1 MPMAL
6 KRDVF
11 EARQREGNAKPV
23 DLVHLGNQTQGDEA
37 LEAEILSMFKA
48 QSQIYMKMM
57 LNSCDVTNRIR
68 AAHSLKGAARGIGAF
83 DLADRAEEVEAVR
96 HGGYEDVEAEL
107 NRVIE
112 YIEQLG

>member
-1 MPMAL
+1 MLVLAL
-6 KRDVF
+6 GDDAGDTAATLSRRD
-11 EARQREGNAKPV
+11 
-23 DLVHLGNQTQGDEA
+23 
-37 LEAEILSMFKA
+37 
-48 QSQIYMKMM
+48 
-57 LNSCDVTNRIR
+57 
-68 AAHSLKGAARGIGAF
+68 AF

>member
-1 MPMAL
+1 MTS
-6 KRDVF
+6 R
-11 EARQREGNAKPV
+11 
-23 DLVHLGNQTQGDEA
+23 
-37 LEAEILSMFKA
+37 IL
-48 QSQIYMKMM
+48 I
-57 LNSCDVTNRIR
+57 T
-68 AAHSLKGAARGIGAF
+68 GAARGIGAF